1 MKKNQIQKN
10 ARNAKYHQ
18 AIGAALSIV
27 LSGTAAAADWK
38 FTAGVGAS
46 ETYTDNVGLT
56 SSNNK
61 QSDFITSI
69 TPTIGVKKA
78 GARLKVD
85 AQYSLENLFYAQDSA
100 RNKLY
105 HHLNAHANA
114 ELLERELFLDAA
126 ASITQAAISPLG
138 ASGTDNR
145 NATNNITNVRTFSLS
160 PYWLH
165 RFGTTA
171 ALNVRDTISSINNGA
186 SSISNSTNNTLSAGL
201 ASGSAFGRVSWGLN
215 YSQQHAS
222 YQDRPNVTLTTT
234 SASLGYLLT
243 PRMRLTGTVG
253 NESNQFATD
262 TGTAPGGTFWNTTAS
277 WSPSVRT
284 SIDLGYG
291 HHYYGNAWNFAF
303 KTRGPHSTWTAD
315 YNEGLNTSNNQSAS
329 GVLGATSTQLPIA
342 YNQNILTNQVFL
354 SKRFNTAFTWTKGKS
369 DFSLSAFHSRQ
380 TTQINGNR
388 STLLTVGSSTLI
400 NQNDIF
406 LSTNDVNQVG
416 ANGSWSWKFNP
427 RISSNVSLGVIRS
440 SYSDLNRTDTT
451 STVQLG
457 LNRQFSSDLTGSVSL
472 RHQARS
478 SDQNASDFT
487 ENSLSGTVNYKF

>member
-1 MKKNQIQKN
+1 M
-10 ARNAKYHQ
+10 Y
-18 AIGAALSIV
+18 AIRYPV
-27 LSGTAAAADWK
+27 LIMA
-38 FTAGVGAS
+38 
-46 ETYTDNVGLT
+46 
-56 SSNNK
+56 
-61 QSDFITSI
+61 
-69 TPTIGVKKA
+69 
-78 GARLKVD
+78 
-85 AQYSLENLFYAQDSA
+85 
-100 RNKLY
+100 
-105 HHLNAHANA
+105 
-114 ELLERELFLDAA
+114 
-126 ASITQAAISPLG
+126 
-138 ASGTDNR
+138 
-145 NATNNITNVRTFSLS
+145 
-160 PYWLH
+160 
-165 RFGTTA
+165 
-171 ALNVRDTISSINNGA
+171 A

-201 ASGSAFGRVSWGLN
+201 ASGSAFGRFSWGLN
-215 YSQQHAS
+215 YSQQHAN
-222 YQDRPNVTLTTT
+222 YQDRSNVTLTTT

-253 NESNQFATD
+253 NESNQFATN

-315 YNEGLNTSNNQSAS
+315 YSEGLNTSNNQSAS
-329 GVLGATSTQLPIA
+329 GVLGATSTQLPVA

-380 TTQINGNR
+380 TTQIDGTT

-406 LSTNDVNQVG
+406 LLTNNVNQVG
-416 ANGSWSWKFNP
+416 VNGAWNWKFNP